1 MDEKLNR
8 KMDEQLASRVAELD
22 AHNDETG
29 DGKLDAADLKAQL
42 NRIEAQLELQDEQN
56 RSIMKNQRLRM
67 LLTIIITVVLLVVL
81 GLFWNHMDQAYKE
94 VMTACTQVNELADT
108 LQSSLDTLDP
118 DELNNMMQDLPA
130 ITEQLKQ
137 LKYRQLAQKAR
148 QIQVQ
153 NLFSFLPHSF
163 CPKSADPDR
172 GNSKHKQTSQCFLQ
186 HIFLSFLRTFFC
198 ACRVC
203 VKRAD
208 TNLAIEKF
216 YFSIFIP
223 PHTAASCRTS
233 RPRSQGNY
241 NSSPVS

>member
-108 LQSSLDTLDP
+108 LDP

-137 LKYRQLAQKAR
+137 LDVDSLNTVLQGLPTLMDNVNKLQQ
-148 QIQVQ
+148 QVETIT
-153 NLFSFLPHSF
+153 NTFSGISALFG
-163 CPKSADPDR
+163 K
-172 GNSKHKQTSQCFLQ
+172 
-186 HIFLSFLRTFFC
+186 
-198 ACRVC
+198 
-203 VKRAD
+203 
-208 TNLAIEKF
+208 
-216 YFSIFIP
+216 
-223 PHTAASCRTS
+223 
-233 RPRSQGNY
+233 
-241 NSSPVS
+241 

>member
-29 DGKLDAADLKAQL
+29 DGKLDAADQKAQL

-137 LKYRQLAQKAR
+137 LDVDSLNTVLQGLPTLMDNVNKLQQ
-148 QIQVQ
+148 QVETIT
-153 NLFSFLPHSF
+153 NTFSGISALFG
-163 CPKSADPDR
+163 K
-172 GNSKHKQTSQCFLQ
+172 
-186 HIFLSFLRTFFC
+186 
-198 ACRVC
+198 
-203 VKRAD
+203 
-208 TNLAIEKF
+208 
-216 YFSIFIP
+216 
-223 PHTAASCRTS
+223 
-233 RPRSQGNY
+233 
-241 NSSPVS
+241 

>member
-29 DGKLDAADLKAQL
+29 DGKLGAADLKAQL
-42 NRIEAQLELQDEQN
+42 NRIEAQLELQDKQN

-118 DELNNMMQDLPA
+118 DELNSMMQDLPA

-137 LKYRQLAQKAR
+137 LDVDSLNTVLQGLPTLMDNVNKLQQ
-148 QIQVQ
+148 QVETIT
-153 NLFSFLPHSF
+153 NTFSGISALFG
-163 CPKSADPDR
+163 K
-172 GNSKHKQTSQCFLQ
+172 
-186 HIFLSFLRTFFC
+186 
-198 ACRVC
+198 
-203 VKRAD
+203 
-208 TNLAIEKF
+208 
-216 YFSIFIP
+216 
-223 PHTAASCRTS
+223 
-233 RPRSQGNY
+233 
-241 NSSPVS
+241 

>member
-67 LLTIIITVVLLVVL
+67 LLTITVVLLVVL

-137 LKYRQLAQKAR
+137 LDVDSLNTVLQGLPTLMDNVNKLQQ
-148 QIQVQ
+148 QVETIT
-153 NLFSFLPHSF
+153 NTFSGISALFG
-163 CPKSADPDR
+163 K
-172 GNSKHKQTSQCFLQ
+172 
-186 HIFLSFLRTFFC
+186 
-198 ACRVC
+198 
-203 VKRAD
+203 
-208 TNLAIEKF
+208 
-216 YFSIFIP
+216 
-223 PHTAASCRTS
+223 
-233 RPRSQGNY
+233 
-241 NSSPVS
+241 

>member
-118 DELNNMMQDLPA
+118 DELNK
-130 ITEQLKQ
+130 QLKQ
-137 LKYRQLAQKAR
+137 LDVDSLNTVLQGLPTLMDNVNKLQQ
-148 QIQVQ
+148 QVETIT
-153 NLFSFLPHSF
+153 NTFSGISALFG
-163 CPKSADPDR
+163 K
-172 GNSKHKQTSQCFLQ
+172 
-186 HIFLSFLRTFFC
+186 
-198 ACRVC
+198 
-203 VKRAD
+203 
-208 TNLAIEKF
+208 
-216 YFSIFIP
+216 
-223 PHTAASCRTS
+223 
-233 RPRSQGNY
+233 
-241 NSSPVS
+241 

>member
-22 AHNDETG
+22 AHSDETG

-137 LKYRQLAQKAR
+137 LDVDSLNTVLQGLPTLMDNVNKLQQ
-148 QIQVQ
+148 QVETIT
-153 NLFSFLPHSF
+153 NTFSGISALFG
-163 CPKSADPDR
+163 K
-172 GNSKHKQTSQCFLQ
+172 
-186 HIFLSFLRTFFC
+186 
-198 ACRVC
+198 
-203 VKRAD
+203 
-208 TNLAIEKF
+208 
-216 YFSIFIP
+216 
-223 PHTAASCRTS
+223 
-233 RPRSQGNY
+233 
-241 NSSPVS
+241 